1 MRFTKLLGFR
11 LFILILVVMVIGTA
25 LFTTLNV
32 QWQSRQQMESTV
44 RSAFR
49 ISDIIKRSTHY
60 SMLLNRRED
69 IYQIISTI
77 GTEPGIEAVRIY
89 NKKGTVSFST
99 VEAELGESVNM
110 NAEACT
116 ACHSGDQPPISPNPQ
131 ELTRIFHSPKGHRVL
146 GMITPIRNEAKCSNA
161 DCHVHP
167 ASQTVLG
174 VLDVMLPLKDV
185 DALLAQSTRV
195 QYASGLALVVV
206 VIAVTGLFIW
216 LVVNIPVRGLTGA
229 VQQIIKGNFGE
240 RIPVRSDDEIGV
252 LATSFNL
259 MTDELGRAR
268 EENKRWTETL
278 EQRVAEKTEELQRA
292 QHHLIQVEKM
302 VSLGKLAAT
311 VAHEL
316 NNPLEG
322 VLTYAKLLRK
332 RIQPGK
338 LQPEDHAVVQQELM
352 LIADETARCGAIV
365 KNLLLFSRQKVGQ
378 MREEDLRSIIERS
391 ALLIDHHLK
400 MHAVQLQKELGTQAA
415 MIECDAAQIEQAL
428 LAMEIN
434 AVEAMPEGGTLTLGL
449 RTSADGGHV
458 EILVRDTGVGIAE
471 QDIPHIFE
479 PFFTT
484 KEEEKGTGL
493 GLAVV
498 YGIVERHGGTID
510 VRSVVHHGTSFTI
523 TLPVKNVPVQHEF
536 NKAGIS

>member
-11 LFILILVVMVIGTA
+11 LFVLILVVMVIGTA

-32 QWQSRQQMESTV
+32 QWQSRQHMESTV
-44 RSAFR
+44 RSAVR
-49 ISDIIKRSTHY
+49 ISDIVKRSTHY

-77 GTEPGIEAVRIY
+77 GTEPGIEAIRIY
-89 NKKGTVSFST
+89 NKKGEVTFST
-99 VEAELGESVNM
+99 DDAEQGKSVDM
-110 NAEACT
+110 GAEACT
-116 ACHSGDQPPISPNPQ
+116 ACHSGDQPPVSPNPQ
-131 ELTRIFHSPKGHRVL
+131 ELTRIFHSPKGHRIL

-185 DALLAQSTRV
+185 DALLVQSTRV

-229 VQQIIKGNFGE
+229 VQQVIKGNFDQ
-240 RIPVRSDDEIGV
+240 RIPVRAADEIGV
-252 LATSFNL
+252 LANSFNL
-259 MTDELGRAR
+259 MTDELSRAR
-268 EENKRWTETL
+268 GENKRWTETL
-278 EQRVAEKTEELQRA
+278 EQRVSEKTEELQRA

-302 VSLGKLAAT
+302 ASLGKLAAT

-322 VLTYAKLLRK
+322 VLTYAKLLKK
-332 RIQPGK
+332 RIQPGT
-338 LQPEDHAVVQQELM
+338 LRPDDHAVVQQELT

-378 MREEDLRSIIERS
+378 MREEDLRSIVERS
-391 ALLIDHHLK
+391 TMLIEHHLK
-400 MHAVQLQKELGTQAA
+400 MHAVKLEKELGEQPVQ
-415 MIECDAAQIEQAL
+415 IQCDAAQIEQAL
-428 LAMEIN
+428 LALEIN
-434 AVEAMPEGGTLTLGL
+434 AVEAMPEGGILTLGL
-449 RTSADGGHV
+449 RATPDGNHV
-458 EILVRDTGVGIAE
+458 EIFIADTGVGIAP

-498 YGIVERHGGTID
+498 YGIVERHAGTID
-510 VRSVVHHGTSFTI
+510 VRSVLRRGTSFTI
-523 TLPVKNVPVQHEF
+523 KLPVKNIPVREF
-536 NKAGIS
+536 TKVGIS